1 MPMKLF
7 TIGMICTT
15 QYKQDI
21 LLTNET
27 QTCKTSIIE
36 SILTKPIQQN
46 KPNPY
51 SNITFSNLNKN
62 SKIKK
67 SKAIKM
73 KYFEINGKPIP
84 YLEVWRREDDEN
96 GGFLIENKV
105 GLWVRWTDKTMNS
118 QNERGINCP
127 QSAKHAIFATKL
139 SHEQVAKNLW
149 DKILKNLSKY
159 LSWLEG
165 LPLEEVAKGVAKQSK

>member
-1 MPMKLF
+1 MKLF

-73 KYFEINGKPIP
+73 KYFEKNGKPIP
-84 YLEVWRREDDEN
+84 YLEV
-96 GGFLIENKV
+96 
-105 GLWVRWTDKTMNS
+105 
-118 QNERGINCP
+118 
-127 QSAKHAIFATKL
+127 
-139 SHEQVAKNLW
+139 
-149 DKILKNLSKY
+149 
-159 LSWLEG
+159 
-165 LPLEEVAKGVAKQSK
+165 

>member
-1 MPMKLF
+1 MKLF

-51 SNITFSNLNKN
+51 SNIAFF
-62 SKIKK
+62 K
-67 SKAIKM
+67 S
-73 KYFEINGKPIP
+73 
-84 YLEVWRREDDEN
+84 
-96 GGFLIENKV
+96 
-105 GLWVRWTDKTMNS
+105 
-118 QNERGINCP
+118 Q
-127 QSAKHAIFATKL
+127 QH
-139 SHEQVAKNLW
+139 
-149 DKILKNLSKY
+149 LKNQEIIGYKH
-159 LSWLEG
+159 EIH
-165 LPLEEVAKGVAKQSK
+165 